1 MAAPQSEPAT
11 WPGYTSTPS
20 PSSTRRRSERKSPS
34 APSCASTARSGRAAS
49 PTNSESPVSTS
60 HGSSPRERSITAN
73 AQCSGRWPGVRM
85 YGHVVLEREPPVSR
99 DVVGVRMRLQHRDE
113 PHPVAPARVQILLD
127 RVGRIDDDGRACM
140 LVTYEIRPT
149 AETVIDK
156 LLEQH
161 GHDASNR
168 CGYES

>member
-1 MAAPQSEPAT
+1 MET
-11 WPGYTSTPS
+11 DGD
-20 PSSTRRRSERKSPS
+20 
-34 APSCASTARSGRAAS
+34 
-49 PTNSESPVSTS
+49 
-60 HGSSPRERSITAN
+60 
-73 AQCSGRWPGVRM
+73 
-85 YGHVVLEREPPVSR
+85 VVLECEPPVSG
-99 DVVGVRMRLQHRDE
+99 DVVRMRVRLQHRDE
-113 PHPVAPARVQILLD
+113 PRPVAPARIQVLLD